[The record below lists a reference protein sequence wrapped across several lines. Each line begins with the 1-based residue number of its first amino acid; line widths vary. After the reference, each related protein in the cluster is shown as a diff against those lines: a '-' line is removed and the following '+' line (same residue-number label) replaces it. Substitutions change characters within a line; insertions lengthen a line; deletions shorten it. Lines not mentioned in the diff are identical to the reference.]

1 MSNFDLISKLFHE
14 HIEYLSLS
22 ADTIVDASENIASQI
37 ANAIVSER
45 KVFSVGIG
53 IDAAPA
59 STFYHLVR
67 DGLGADRPTLPI
79 IRMTAEHADPIDSA
93 SQWLAKEIK
102 SLGQPGDVAVVWG
115 SQMSGTATQ
124 TILAA
129 VEQRGVQSC
138 WVGAQ
143 GPGASL
149 NFSQTNTALRF
160 SLSNISA
167 LAIARLVEVHLFGT

>member
-53 IDAAPA
+53 LDAAPA
-59 STFYHLVR
+59 SAFYHLIR
-67 DGLGADRPTLPI
+67 DGLGPERPTLPI
-79 IRMTAEHADPIDSA
+79 IRLTAEHADPIDSA
-93 SQWLAKEIK
+93 SQWLAKEVK

-115 SQMSGTATQ
+115 SQMSGTAT
-124 TILAA
+124 
-129 VEQRGVQSC
+129 
-138 WVGAQ
+138 
-143 GPGASL
+143 
-149 NFSQTNTALRF
+149 
-160 SLSNISA
+160 
-167 LAIARLVEVHLFGT
+167 